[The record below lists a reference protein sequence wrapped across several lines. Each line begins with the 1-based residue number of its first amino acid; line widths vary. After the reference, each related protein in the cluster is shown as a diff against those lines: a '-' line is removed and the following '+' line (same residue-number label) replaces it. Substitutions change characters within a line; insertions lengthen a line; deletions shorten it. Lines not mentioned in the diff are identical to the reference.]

1 MSVATSTGHQFSRSS
16 ILNSKVSK
24 QIHDQQKTSLC
35 WAYAIS
41 TMLRSSLLMF
51 IEATPTRPEI
61 KAIAFFNLKKNE
73 FHKRLRSEIVMMPIP
88 KPSVMHHKLIGHQ
101 NTEKLMDE
109 IIDKQLHNLEFAILR
124 VSYCLIR
131 NH

>member
-1 MSVATSTGHQFSRSS
+1 MSAATSTGQQFSRSS

-41 TMLRSSLLMF
+41 TMLRSSLLKF
-51 IEATPTRPEI
+51 LETTPMKPEI
-61 KAIAFFNLKKNE
+61 KAVAIFELQKNE

-88 KPSVMHHKLIGHQ
+88 KPSVMHHKLIGRQ
-101 NTEKLMDE
+101 NPEN
-109 IIDKQLHNLEFAILR
+109 IIDGIIEKQHHNLEFALLR
-124 VSYCLIR
+124 VSYES
-131 NH
+131 